1 MNGGRVLDFHSL
13 RHNYGISLRGLKK
26 EMQMRLLRT
35 DSEAVW
41 RRYAHPDDIEDL
53 QERIR
58 AVNSRKRV
66 V

>member
-1 MNGGRVLDFHSL
+1 LDFHSF

-26 EMQMRLLRT
+26 EIQMRLLRT
-35 DSEAVW
+35 ESEAVW
-41 RRYAHPDDIEDL
+41 RRYCHPDDIEDL

-58 AVNSRKRV
+58 AVDSRKRV